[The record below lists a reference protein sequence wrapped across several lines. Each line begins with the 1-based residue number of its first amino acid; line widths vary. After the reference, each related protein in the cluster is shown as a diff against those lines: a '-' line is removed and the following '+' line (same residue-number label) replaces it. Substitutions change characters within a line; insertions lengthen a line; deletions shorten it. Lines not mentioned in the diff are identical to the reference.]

1 MKMLLALL
9 LKHSLTSPFFQ
20 HQEKG
25 HQKPKELYQANPIY
39 RRPKKQLVMSSE
51 MLLKELLNTQFS
63 DPGLRQTPCWRV
75 TFWTKWWLLPAKQST
90 VRSREAMHWICWP
103 NLFTHNS
110 TEAIHE
116 HSSRVWTSYTCSEQ
130 SIRKIASFPLH
141 QLLYQSDT
149 FNWSYWSMSLTQE
162 QIAAGN
168 KKMENR
174 IKVQ

>member
-130 SIRKIASFPLH
+130 SIRKITSSHSINFSINQTHSTDRIDPWVSPRNRS
-141 QLLYQSDT
+141 LLAT
-149 FNWSYWSMSLTQE
+149 RRW
-162 QIAAGN
+162 
-168 KKMENR
+168 R
-174 IKVQ
+174 IE